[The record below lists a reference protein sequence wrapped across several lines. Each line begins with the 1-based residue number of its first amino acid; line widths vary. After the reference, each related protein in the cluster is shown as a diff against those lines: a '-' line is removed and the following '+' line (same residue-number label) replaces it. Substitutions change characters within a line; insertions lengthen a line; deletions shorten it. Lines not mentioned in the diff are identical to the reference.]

1 MSPFKLP
8 LNLFQFIREEKNKE
22 DQGDQYERKQDEIE
36 EVRIHPFTPG
46 GQVEDYKIS
55 FSYYD
60 NKVNPSTPQK
70 CWGLPFGQSSG
81 RGLRVDPA
89 FR

>member
-8 LNLFQFIREEKNKE
+8 LHLFQFIREEYNKE

-46 GQVEDYKIS
+46 GQVEDYMIS
-55 FSYYD
+55 FSY
-60 NKVNPSTPQK
+60 PEE
-70 CWGLPFGQSSG
+70 
-81 RGLRVDPA
+81 
-89 FR
+89 